1 MHFRSASV
9 RPRRASAPARAWL
22 LAGCA
27 TLIAGATPAYAQS
40 AAPVA
45 SQSRSF
51 AIIAG
56 QPLADALIAFGRQSG
71 WQVSVNP
78 ALVSGRTTPGV
89 SGAVGAEAALSQIL
103 DGSGLVWR
111 KTDDASVVIEAV
123 NAGSAM
129 QLGAVSVQGQAAA
142 SPDPDA
148 TEGSHDYAVKRARV
162 GAKTPVALKE
172 IPQQVSVISHARI
185 EEQNFTRLEDVM
197 KTTTGVTVL
206 PTDAGRGAI
215 FVRGFELDNYLIDGL
230 PSSVSSIAG
239 SQPDMF
245 MFDRVEVLRGP
256 SGVFGG
262 AGEPGATVNLARK
275 RALAEPGGTASLSIG
290 SWDAYRGE
298 MDVTSALN
306 ESKTVRGRLVAAYD
320 TRQSFVDM
328 VESESK
334 MAYGTVE
341 VDLNPDT
348 TLSLAFSHDEKDKLP
363 NSGLPAYSNGNFLD
377 VSRSTF
383 VGAEWNRFNSSDDE
397 GLVELEHRLASGG
410 EIKGAVRIVDRDS
423 DMKYALSSGAVNPTT
438 GLSSIQ
444 ALEMHY
450 QEQGLASD
458 LHYAQPIEAFGQTHT
473 LTLGVDYRRTDSRTQ
488 RGSVGLGNISA
499 TNPSYP
505 SEPAVIAMASNV
517 EAELNQGG
525 LYAEARIKPITP
537 LTLIFGGRFSSY
549 DLDNTAAT
557 TGVKTSKSE
566 TGVFTPSTAAV
577 YDLTDNISTYVSYTE
592 TFQPQ
597 TNLTVAGDLIDPR
610 ESRQVEVGLK
620 GQFLD
625 ERLFGQLGVYRLVD
639 YNRAM
644 TDPLNTS
651 ASISSGKVVVKGID
665 AELTGSV
672 TKNLEV
678 FAGYSYILSETLAA
692 ASGTGA
698 TFSNWTP
705 KHTANLRARYSF
717 DGDLKDFWAAG
728 GARYVSSYYGQNT
741 SGTRWI
747 QDGYALFD
755 GQVGYAVTENVDV
768 TLTVNNIFDKT
779 YYARTGSNGT
789 VFNYYGDPRNAMLKL
804 SARF

>member
-1 MHFRSASV
+1 MHVRSTSA

-22 LAGCA
+22 LASCA
-27 TLIAGATPAYAQS
+27 TLIAGATPVFAQT

-45 SQSRSF
+45 TQSRSY

-56 QPLADALIAFGRQSG
+56 QPLGDALIAFGRQSG
-71 WQVSVNP
+71 WQVSVDP
-78 ALVSGRTTPGV
+78 ALVSGRTTSGV
-89 SGAVGAEAALSQIL
+89 DGAVGAEAALSRIL

-111 KTDDASVVIEAV
+111 KTDDTSVVIEAV
-123 NAGSAM
+123 NAGGAM
-129 QLGAVSVQGQAAA
+129 QLGAVSVQGQAVA
-142 SPDPDA
+142 SSDPDA
-148 TEGSHDYAVKRARV
+148 TEGSRDYAVKRARV
-162 GAKTPVALKE
+162 GSKLPVEMKE
-172 IPQQVSVISHARI
+172 IPQQVSVTTHARI
-185 EEQNFTRLEDVM
+185 EEQNLTRLEDVM

-215 FVRGFELDNYLIDGL
+215 FVRGFELDTYLVDGL

-262 AGEPGATVNLARK
+262 TTEPGATVNLARK
-275 RALAEPGGTASLSIG
+275 RALAEPGGMASLSVG

-306 ESKTVRGRLVAAYD
+306 ENKTVRGRLVAAYD

-341 VDLNPDT
+341 VDLTPDT
-348 TLSLAFSHDEKDKLP
+348 TLSLAASHDEKDKLP
-363 NSGLPAYSNGNFLD
+363 NSGLPAYSNGSFLD

-383 VGAEWNRFNSSDDE
+383 VGAEWNRFDSSDDQ

-410 EIKGAVRIVDRDS
+410 EIKGAVRVTDRDS
-423 DMKYALSSGAVNPTT
+423 DMKYALSSSTVNPAT
-438 GLSSIQ
+438 GLSSVQ

-450 QEQGLASD
+450 QEQGIASD
-458 LHYAQPIEAFGQTHT
+458 LHYAQPIQAFGQTHT
-473 LTLGVDYRRTDSRTQ
+473 LTVGMDYRRTDSRTQ
-488 RGSVGLGNISA
+488 RGSRALGTIDP
-499 TNPSYP
+499 TNPSYYNEP
-505 SEPAVIAMASNV
+505 SVTLSSNL
-517 EAELNQGG
+517 ESELNQGG
-525 LYAEARIKPITP
+525 LYTEARIKPVTP
-537 LTLIFGGRFSSY
+537 LTLIFGGRFSAY
-549 DLDNTAAT
+549 DLDAT
-557 TGVKTSKSE
+557 NAITGVRTSKSE
-566 TGVFTPSTAAV
+566 TGVFTPFTAAV
-577 YDLTDNISTYVSYTE
+577 YDLTDNLATYVSYAE

-597 TNLTVAGDLIDPR
+597 TDLTVAGDIIDPR
-610 ESRQVEVGLK
+610 ESKQVEVGLK

-625 ERLFGQLGVYRLVD
+625 DRLFGQIGVYRLVD
-639 YNRAM
+639 TNRSMA
-644 TDPLNTS
+644 DPVNTGSSLS
-651 ASISSGKVVVKGID
+651 AGKVVVKGVD
-665 AELTGSV
+665 AEVSGSV
-672 TKNLEV
+672 TPNLEV
-678 FAGYSYILSETLAA
+678 FGGYAYVLSETLAA

-705 KHTANLRARYSF
+705 KHTVNLRARYSF
-717 DGDLKDFWAAG
+717 DDELKDFWVAG

-741 SGTRWI
+741 TGTRWI

-755 GQVGYAVTENVDV
+755 AQAGYAITENVDV
-768 TLTVNNIFDKT
+768 TLTVNNLFDKT
-779 YYARTGSNGT
+779 YYARAGSNGS

-804 SARF
+804 TARF